1 MNAAGNLIN
10 SNLNVI
16 NTASPPSAH
25 APAAV
30 LQRSVL
36 RVLLYYDLFQYPLSA
51 EEIRLQSDAS
61 VAHLD
66 PLVQALDELV
76 SAGMVFTDG
85 EFFSVNSDP
94 GIFERRRAGNRNA
107 EAVMSKAYR
116 RAKLISAFPYV
127 RSVCISGSLS
137 KNYFDAT
144 TDMDFFILTEPGRLW
159 VCRTFL
165 VLFKKIFLLNSK
177 KYFCVNYFIDTDEL
191 LIPDR
196 NIFTA
201 TELVTLLPVYNYD
214 LYRKFYD
221 VNDWVKDFFPNTQP
235 RIHNG
240 ALAASAPLTRTVTEK
255 LLSGRLGE
263 WMDQYFF
270 TKTLSHW
277 RKRFGHQPDRE
288 FELNMRSRRSVS
300 KHHPQGF
307 QFRVLRAFEKRILAF
322 ETKHGIMISI
332 GAT

>member
-1 MNAAGNLIN
+1 MIN
-10 SNLNVI
+10 P
-16 NTASPPSAH
+16 ASPRSVH
-25 APAAV
+25 APVAD

-36 RVLLYYDLFQYPLSA
+36 RVLLYYDLFHYPLSA
-51 EEIRLQSDAS
+51 EEIRRQSDAS
-61 VAHLD
+61 VAHLG
-66 PLVQALDELV
+66 PVMQALDELV
-76 SAGMVFTDG
+76 SAGMVFTNG
-85 EFFSVNSDP
+85 EFFSVNSNP
-94 GIFERRRAGNRNA
+94 GIFEQRRAGNKNA
-107 EAVMSKAYR
+107 EAVMRKAYR

-127 RSVCISGSLS
+127 RGVCISGSLS
-137 KNYFDAT
+137 KNYFDST

-165 VLFKKIFLLNSK
+165 ILFKKIFLLNSK

-191 LIPDR
+191 HIPDQ

-214 LYRKFYD
+214 LYRRFYD
-221 VNDWVKDFFPNTQP
+221 VNDWVKDFFPNMQP

-240 ALAASAPLTRTVTEK
+240 TLAASAPLTRTLLEK

-263 WMDQYFF
+263 WMDRYFF
-270 TKTLSHW
+270 SKTLGHW
-277 RKRFGHQPDRE
+277 RKKFGHQPDHE

-307 QFRVLRAFEKRILAF
+307 QFRVLQSFEKRIREF
-322 ETKHGIMISI
+322 ETKHGILIGI